1 MNSSFDEIHAQFGAF
16 SFEGVPPAGSA
27 EATPAPPASSSSVH
41 VEQPALAPLAPR
53 KLSSRVGGMA
63 AQAGEKTSA
72 SRTKLIMTK
81 VANLRNEGTLE
92 HLSPA
97 EQAVVD
103 GGFLLGKHVRAIS
116 ICMDVMNAG
125 CSFCHAGEWTLKKIA
140 LGAEAKGHD
149 TLDKTLKPATMLDAF
164 PDNSRYAIDAEQHGL
179 FGHVASLDREQHSA
193 RLVMG
198 REAATLELST
208 DERDEAL
215 FSEFV
220 WASGQRVEYPVDLD
234 RMEESLKALK
244 NVPNWERLPLTGDYD
259 LHDLFSLGGRAHTVP
274 SNSGEESSLISAIN
288 AAISAADPELRPV
301 GQSHMKLV
309 KHGPQVNYVGFTLA
323 EERDT
328 PLNRSVAEPR
338 FPVAMYVANRQ
349 WTIVNSREELDAL
362 YKEHH
367 VAMKQSWTPRG
378 SISFDGPDNNVT
390 MTRRSSTATTGS
402 NMSRR
407 PSRANTLDLAE

>member
-1 MNSSFDEIHAQFGAF
+1 MNSSFEEIHAQFDAF
-16 SFEGVPPAGSA
+16 SFNDGQHSGSA
-27 EATPAPPASSSSVH
+27 RAAPPPPVSSSSTH
-41 VEQPALAPLAPR
+41 FEQPAFASLATR
-53 KLSSRVGGMA
+53 KSSGNLRGMTV
-63 AQAGEKTSA
+63 QAGQRTNA
-72 SRTKLIMTK
+72 NRTKLIMRR
-81 VANLRNEGTLE
+81 VADLRSEGKLE
-92 HLSPA
+92 VLSA
-97 EQAVVD
+97 EEQAVVD
-103 GGFLLGKHVRAIS
+103 GGFLLATHVRAIS

-125 CSFCHAGEWTLKKIA
+125 CSFCHAGKWTLKKIA

-149 TLDKTLKPATMLDAF
+149 TLDKTLKPATMLAAF
-164 PDNSRYAIDAEQHGL
+164 PNNRRYAVDAEQHGL
-179 FGHVASLDREQHSA
+179 FGHVASLDPARHSA

-198 REAATLELST
+198 REAAALELST
-208 DERDEAL
+208 DEHEEAL

-234 RMEESLKALK
+234 RLGESLKALK

-259 LHDLFSLGGRAHTVP
+259 LHDLFSLGGRPHTVP

-288 AAISAADPELRPV
+288 AAISAADPERRPV
-301 GQSHMKLV
+301 GQSHMRLV

-338 FPVAMYVANRQ
+338 FPVAMYVAHSE
-349 WTIVNSREELDAL
+349 WTIIHNTEELDEL
-362 YKEHH
+362 YKKHN

-378 SISFDGPDNNVT
+378 SISFEGPDASVV

-402 NMSRR
+402 NTSRR